1 MATPVRVAVNMKRRP
16 TATSTAM
23 TMAMISCHARF
34 TPATVTV
41 LSAPKNSGNSRGV
54 RGVGSQIHVLRARN
68 PSITLT
74 GTTMRA
80 TSETLRNP
88 RITTPYSAAP
98 SSGAST
104 PSTTSRAIGAG
115 QPHPHRICQ

>member
-1 MATPVRVAVNMKRRP
+1 MT
-16 TATSTAM
+16 TAAS
-23 TMAMISCHARF
+23 SCQARL
-34 TPATVTV
+34 TPATLIV
-41 LSAPKNSGNSRGV
+41 LSAPKNSGNRRGV
-54 RGVGSQIHVLRARN
+54 RGVGSQIQVLRARN

-104 PSTTSRAIGAG
+104 TSTTNSAIGAG
-115 QPHPHRICQ
+115 HPHPNRICQ